1 MRYDDSS
8 TEVPHAALRDFARI
22 FARRDHAR
30 VAAYLVASLL
40 SALAGSVAALFLA
53 ALIQPA
59 TVLPFGGRL
68 PGAAGGVEA
77 HAALFAIA
85 TGLFALLRWWAAC
98 LGARLAARCGTLLR
112 REVHSRLIR
121 AKLAALADSSSAE
134 IANVLTYNIEIVVQ
148 GFSAALRLLVAL
160 ATTLVTLAFALWV
173 APPLWLALPLFA
185 AFAWMAARLFGREQ
199 SRTSR
204 DYVAGMTQLFWRG
217 EDFPRR
223 LRHVRSFGRQEAD
236 DASYGAIAAQLGH
249 GYRRQLEL
257 AAHGRLLLELLAAAA
272 IASAFV
278 LAHRWNVVGQA
289 NLVAVCLLL
298 GRLLPYLA
306 STRQGLQQLRSA
318 APALG
323 LWRRYMALEPE
334 PKPKPKPEPAPG
346 PEPEST
352 PALAPRAAAMGGGAP
367 HGLAGTLRIGC
378 VRLPPSIVPLEVR
391 GLVLAPGELT
401 LVCGD
406 SGIGKSCLVDIL
418 AGMMEPAAFEADIDG
433 RTIGFDDYR
442 ALVAPGAYVSQQ
454 VRPWHASVRESLL
467 WAAPDATEARMWA
480 AMADVGLERRLH
492 RTDHGLD
499 TALQDSGS
507 RFSGGELQRLMLAQV
522 LLRQPALA
530 ILDEATG
537 ALDAASEREVLSTL
551 RRRLPHAAV
560 IVVSHRTALAS
571 MAAQSL
577 EIDGS
582 GIASATRRR
591 VEPVRDAL
599 ASALER

>member
-1 MRYDDSS
+1 MHSSDSS
-8 TEVPHAALRDFARI
+8 TDAPRAALRDFARV
-22 FARRDHAR
+22 FARGDHAQ
-30 VAAYLVASLL
+30 VAAYIATSLL
-40 SALAGSVAALFLA
+40 AALAGSVAALLLA
-53 ALIQPA
+53 ALIQPS
-59 TVLPFGGRL
+59 TVLPFADRW
-68 PGAAGGVEA
+68 PGAAASFDA

-85 TGLFALLRWWAAC
+85 TGMFALLRWSASC
-98 LGARLAARCGTLLR
+98 LGARLAARCGELLR
-112 REVHSRLIR
+112 RGVHARLIR
-121 AKLAALADSSSAE
+121 AKLASLADSSSAE
-134 IANVLTYNIEIVVQ
+134 IANVLTYNIEIVVH
-148 GFSAALRLLVAL
+148 GFSAALQLLVAII
-160 ATTLVTLAFALWV
+160 TTVVTLAFALWM
-173 APPLWLALPLFA
+173 APPLLLALPVFA

-204 DYVAGMTQLFWRG
+204 EYVAGMTRLFWRG

-236 DASYGAIAAQLGH
+236 DASYGDIAAQLGR

-257 AAHGRLLLELLAAAA
+257 AARGRLLLELLAAAA
-272 IASAFV
+272 IAAAFV
-278 LAHRWNVVGQA
+278 LAQRWNGFGQA

-306 STRQGLQQLRSA
+306 STRQGIQQLRSA

-323 LWRRYMALEPE
+323 LWRRYMALE
-334 PKPKPKPEPAPG
+334 A
-346 PEPEST
+346 EST
-352 PALAPRAAAMGGGAP
+352 PAPQVREQGGRAP
-367 HGLAGTLRIGC
+367 HGLAGTLRIDR
-378 VRLPPSIVPLEVR
+378 VRLPPSIVALEVR
-391 GLVLAPGELT
+391 SLVLAPGELT

-418 AGMMEPAAFEADIDG
+418 AGMMEPAAFEADAGGHAID
-433 RTIGFDDYR
+433 FDAYR
-442 ALVAPGAYVSQQ
+442 ALVATGAYVSQQ

-467 WAAPDATEARMWA
+467 WAAPDASDARMWEA
-480 AMADVGLERRLH
+480 LADVGLDRRLH
-492 RTDHGLD
+492 RSDRGLD
-499 TALQDSGS
+499 TALQDSAS
-507 RFSGGELQRLMLAQV
+507 RFSGGELQRLLLAQV

-551 RRRLPHAAV
+551 QRRLPHTAV
-560 IVVSHRTALAS
+560 VVVSHRTALAS

-582 GIASATRRR
+582 GVATGARRR
-591 VEPVRDAL
+591 VEPARDAL

>member
-1 MRYDDSS
+1 MHCSDSS
-8 TEVPHAALRDFARI
+8 TEGWRAALRDFARV

-30 VAAYLVASLL
+30 VAAYIATSLL
-40 SALAGSVAALFLA
+40 AAFAGSVAALFLA
-53 ALIQPA
+53 ALIQPS
-59 TVLPFGGRL
+59 TVLPFARRL
-68 PGAAGGVEA
+68 PGAAASFEA

-85 TGLFALLRWWAAC
+85 TGMFAVLRWSASC
-98 LGARLAARCGTLLR
+98 LGARLAARCGMLLR
-112 REVHSRLIR
+112 RGVHARLIR
-121 AKLAALADSSSAE
+121 AKLASLADSSSAE
-134 IANVLTYNIEIVVQ
+134 IANVLTYNIEIVVH
-148 GFSAALRLLVAL
+148 GFSAALQLLVAIV
-160 ATTLVTLAFALWV
+160 TTAVTLAFALWM
-173 APPLWLALPLFA
+173 APPLLLALPVFA

-204 DYVAGMTQLFWRG
+204 EYVAGMTRLFWRG

-223 LRHVRSFGRQEAD
+223 LRHVRSFGRQDAD
-236 DASYGAIAAQLGH
+236 DASYGDIAAQLGR

-272 IASAFV
+272 IAAAFL
-278 LAHRWNVVGQA
+278 LAHRLDGIGQA

-306 STRQGLQQLRSA
+306 STRQGIQQLRSA

-323 LWRRYMALEPE
+323 LWRRYMALEAE
-334 PKPKPKPEPAPG
+334 TMPAPQVRG
-346 PEPEST
+346 QDG
-352 PALAPRAAAMGGGAP
+352 RAS
-367 HGLAGTLRIGC
+367 HGLAGTLRIGR
-378 VRLPPSIVPLEVR
+378 VRLPPPIVALEVR
-391 GLVLAPGELT
+391 GLILAPGEMT

-418 AGMMEPAAFEADIDG
+418 AGMMEPAAFEADAGGHAISFDG
-433 RTIGFDDYR
+433 YR
-442 ALVAPGAYVSQQ
+442 ALVATGAYVSQQ

-467 WAAPDATEARMWA
+467 WAAPDASDARMWEA
-480 AMADVGLERRLH
+480 LADVGLDRRLH
-492 RTDHGLD
+492 RSGRGLD
-499 TALQDSGS
+499 TALQDSAS

-537 ALDAASEREVLSTL
+537 ALDAASEREVLSNL
-551 RRRLPHAAV
+551 QRRLPHTAV
-560 IVVSHRTALAS
+560 VVVSHRTALAS

-582 GIASATRRR
+582 GVATAARRR
-591 VEPVRDAL
+591 VEPARDAL